1 MRAVKEKE
9 AQAKRVKAQRER
21 ERREKSRRR
30 ERQAREKRRA
40 RDRERRERE
49 RERKKEAST
58 AAQKERARKKRER
71 DAAARQRKRSTG
83 SAGKSSRAS
92 KPGRMIPS
100 GILLSADSLK
110 LKLMLAKN
118 LDLRIMSEAGCITPP
133 ADLATPPSA
142 LSPRV
147 ALESPGAPRVGV
159 YTPEE
164 RLAMVARFRT
174 KRQARIWRKKI
185 KYSCRKKLADSRPRI
200 KGRFVK
206 RLPGE
211 EPQTVARAEAKLAEM
226 ARQRAEAA
234 AAAKAQVVSP

>member
-1 MRAVKEKE
+1 MV
-9 AQAKRVKAQRER
+9 
-21 ERREKSRRR
+21 
-30 ERQAREKRRA
+30 
-40 RDRERRERE
+40 
-49 RERKKEAST
+49 
-58 AAQKERARKKRER
+58 
-71 DAAARQRKRSTG
+71 
-83 SAGKSSRAS
+83 
-92 KPGRMIPS
+92 PS

-118 LDLRIMSEAGCITPP
+118 LDLRIMADAGCITPP
-133 ADLATPPSA
+133 AGQAAAAAVAAATAALAAANAPVKTTPRNSNSGSAPSSRSSSRSSS
-142 LSPRV
+142 SPRV
-147 ALESPGAPRVGV
+147 VLESPGTARVGV

-174 KRQARIWRKKI
+174 KRQSRIWRKKI

-226 ARQRAEAA
+226 ARQKAASKTSSSSSAAKPAAAGGKAAGGKAAAATAPVAAVAA
-234 AAAKAQVVSP
+234 AAAAVVTTAPAAAAAPAVAAGSASA